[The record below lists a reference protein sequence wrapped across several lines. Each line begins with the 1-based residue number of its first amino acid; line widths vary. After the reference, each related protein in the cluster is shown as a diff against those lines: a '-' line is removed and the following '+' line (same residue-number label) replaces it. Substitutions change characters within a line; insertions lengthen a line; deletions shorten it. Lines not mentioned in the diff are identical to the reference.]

1 MLLLLMTLIYKIM
14 KIVPHSL
21 SPLYIPYPG
30 DIIASYTVAELCR
43 RRFSEIKFLWF
54 ATVYSERINYGFE

>member
-1 MLLLLMTLIYKIM
+1 MLPLLMTLIYKIM

-30 DIIASYTVAELCR
+30 DIIASYIYTVAELCR

-54 ATVYSERINYGFE
+54 ATVARE